1 MSVSWVLGSFPFS
14 LPANDFAAL
23 SVEDNADMSKMIKFQ
38 KNHSSNLIPIVM
50 GIAAF
55 IAVVGLGIL
64 NPRNVSWLL
73 ADFDMTLEYLGWAF
87 YRYGPWTFPI
97 GLNPHFGLDISSS
110 IIYSNSMPLFAM
122 VFKPFSNI
130 LGEPFQFWGIWI
142 LFCFVLQAWM
152 AWLLIGL
159 ITKDLWIKI
168 LATGLLL
175 FSPPMFSQIGFHN
188 STIGHFPILAALYL
202 ILRPQQS
209 NRIFWWSLLLPCTL
223 MIHPYTFAMLV
234 ALWLADLMDKLFL
247 QKKLNFWQVLI
258 EIVCAVTTTFLIAW
272 QAGYFMSVSP
282 GETGF
287 GMYRMNLLA
296 IFDPSG
302 FDATNW
308 SYLYSLPWVRSNN
321 NYEGFVYLGLGLIAV
336 LFIAL
341 PMMAKHRDKLK
352 RLFQKYVFI
361 VLCLICLTLF
371 ALSNNVGIGP
381 WTLSI
386 PISEK
391 LFAIASILRASARMF
406 WPVFYVIALCTIYFL
421 VRGYSKKVVITVLG
435 IALTAQIGDTSGAW
449 LEIKHK
455 INHPGPQPVSSLSD
469 PFWSSAAQHYKN
481 VVRVPVWNEQVIW
494 EKFANYAAQ
503 NQMGTNSVF
512 MGRVNQ
518 QKIEQANQKMKEV
531 LRTRAFD
538 PQTLYI
544 VEDNYVPQFIQAMNP
559 KTDILAR
566 FNEINVFAPG
576 WYDCKGCIK
585 IDESSKIYPAISND
599 RLTRIGE
606 RIDLS
611 RFGKYSKAYLGQ
623 GWSVPE
629 NWGVWSLNK
638 TASMTLPLPA
648 KNPQKLIIDTQAFIG
663 GAQNAQEVEV
673 WVNGVLQTKATLT
686 QRFGNEIVVPLPS
699 ALTNSKQLKLDFVF
713 PTAISPKALG
723 IGIDERPLALGLEAI
738 RYE

>member
-1 MSVSWVLGSFPFS
+1 MANPFQSSRRS
-14 LPANDFAAL
+14 LVNF
-23 SVEDNADMSKMIKFQ
+23 
-38 KNHSSNLIPIVM
+38 IPILM
-50 GIAAF
+50 GLVAF

-122 VFKPFSNI
+122 VFKPFSSL

-202 ILRPQQS
+202 ILRPQQ
-209 NRIFWWSLLLPCTL
+209 NKRIFWWSLLLPCTL

-234 ALWLADLMDKLFL
+234 ALWLADLLDKLFL

-258 EIVCAVTTTFLIAW
+258 EIFCAFTTTFLIAW

-302 FDATNW
+302 FDAANW

-341 PMMAKHRDKLK
+341 PMMAMHRDKLK
-352 RLFQKYVFI
+352 RLFQKHIFI
-361 VLCLICLTLF
+361 FLCLICLTLF

-386 PISEK
+386 PLSEK
-391 LFAIASILRASARMF
+391 LFAIANILRASARMF

-421 VRGYSKKVVITVLG
+421 VQGYSKKVAITVLG
-435 IALTAQIGDTSGAW
+435 IALIAQIVDTSGAW
-449 LEIKHK
+449 LEIKNK
-455 INHPGPQPVSSLSD
+455 INHPGAQPVSSLSN
-469 PFWSSAAQHYKN
+469 PFWVDAAKHYNK
-481 VVRVPVWNEQVIW
+481 VVRVPVWNEQAIW

-503 NQMGTNSVF
+503 YQLGTNSVF
-512 MGRVNQ
+512 MGRVDQ
-518 QKIEQANQKMKEV
+518 QKIERSNQKIKEM
-531 LRTRAFD
+531 LAQGKFD
-538 PQTLYI
+538 PNTLYI
-544 VEDNYVPQFIQAMNP
+544 VEDNYVPQFAKAMNP
-559 KTDILAR
+559 QADLMAR

-576 WYDCKGCIK
+576 WKTCQGCLK
-585 IDESSKIYPAISND
+585 INEIAQINPSISNE
-599 RLTRIGE
+599 RLTRLGE

-611 RFGKYSKAYLGQ
+611 RFGKYAKVYLGS

-629 NWGVWSLNK
+629 NWGVWSLDK
-638 TASMTLPLPA
+638 KASITLPLPA
-648 KNPQKLIIDTQAFIG
+648 QAPKKLIIDAQAFISG
-663 GAQNAQEVEV
+663 SQNAQDVEI
-673 WVNGVLQTKATLT
+673 WINGAPQARATLVK
-686 QRFGNEIVVPLPS
+686 RFGNEIEVPLPAS
-699 ALTNSKQLKLDFVF
+699 VLNSEKLKVDFVF

-723 IGIDERPLALGLEAI
+723 IGIDERPLALGLEAV
-738 RYE
+738 RYD